1 MLFDLRGGGRR
12 RTVQIVYVTLAILMG
27 GGLVLFGIG
36 GAVSGGLVDA
46 ITQGGG
52 TTDTGIK
59 RYQDKER
66 AATRAAQ
73 AKPTDPTVWAD
84 LARARFQLA
93 SAGGNLNQQTGEFSA
108 EGKRLLR
115 TAADAWEKHLSLAG
129 KNPDDSV
136 ANAMVQVYGALGDAT
151 NAVRAQE
158 VITDARPKSATF
170 ATLAILAYEA
180 GQTRKGDLARSK
192 AIELA
197 PQDQRETVKAQIDE
211 AKAASAAQA
220 VPSTTPTSTPTPT
233 PTPKKK

>member
-12 RTVQIVYVTLAILMG
+12 RTVQIVYITLAILMG

-46 ITQGGG
+46 ITQNGG
-52 TTDTGIK
+52 TTDTGVE
-59 RYQDKER
+59 RYQQRER
-66 AATRAAQ
+66 AAVRETQ
-73 AKPTDPTVWAD
+73 AKPNDPAAWAA

-93 SAGGNLNQQTGEFSA
+93 SAGENLDRNTGEFSA
-108 EGKRLLR
+108 DGRRLLR
-115 TAADAWEKHLSLAG
+115 SAADAWEKHLSVAG

-136 ANAMVQVYGALGDAT
+136 ANAMVQVYGALGDAES
-151 NAVRAQE
+151 AVRAQE

-180 GQTRKGDLARSK
+180 GQTRKGDLARDK

-197 PQDQRETVKAQIDE
+197 PEDQRETIKAQIDE
-211 AKAASAAQA
+211 AKTAALGRAIENA
-220 VPSTTPTSTPTPT
+220 TPAPTPSPT
-233 PTPKKK
+233 ATPKKK